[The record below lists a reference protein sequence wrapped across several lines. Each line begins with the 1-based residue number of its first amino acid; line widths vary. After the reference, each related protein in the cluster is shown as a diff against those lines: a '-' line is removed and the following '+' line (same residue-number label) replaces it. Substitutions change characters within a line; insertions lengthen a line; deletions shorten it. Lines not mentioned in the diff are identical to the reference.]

1 MKTFIVG
8 GYVRDLLLSQSGF
21 PVHPN
26 DRDWVVVGSSPEEM
40 VSLGFLPVGAGFPVF
55 LHPKT
60 HEEYALA
67 RTERKQGRG
76 YHGFIFHTSP
86 DVTLEEYLRRR
97 DLTINAMAMDAEG
110 RIIDPY
116 GGRRDLELRLLRH
129 VSEAFIED
137 PVRIL
142 RVARFLA
149 QLPGFRIA
157 EETEALMAE
166 MVHNGE
172 ADALVPERILQEF
185 IKGLSTPNPML
196 MFTALNKCGLLEHL
210 FPMLRISEK
219 LAHSIQAA
227 ATSKIPASQ
236 ILAVLSLGC
245 SDADKASSFLN
256 ALRAPAD
263 SQEISAVLF
272 EVSPLTDSLS
282 QSSEAAEKLFRICDA
297 VRRPYRVEAVLRMCE
312 AGAIGNTALRSEDA
326 ERLRKALAAW
336 RNIPAGSIAAR
347 QPNPRAIPNAILTAR
362 REALQSVWEADLK

>member
-1 MKTFIVG
+1 MRTFIVG

-86 DVTLEEYLRRR
+86 DVTLEEDLRRR

-110 RIIDPY
+110 RIID
-116 GGRRDLELRLLRH
+116 L
-129 VSEAFIED
+129 
-137 PVRIL
+137 
-142 RVARFLA
+142 LA

-245 SDADKASSFLN
+245 SDADKASSFLK

-272 EVSPLTDSLS
+272 EVAPLTDSLS

-336 RNIPAGSIAAR
+336 RNIPAGAIAAR
-347 QPNPRAIPNAILTAR
+347 QSNPRAIPNAILTAR

>member
-86 DVTLEEYLRRR
+86 DVTLEEDLRRR

-336 RNIPAGSIAAR
+336 RNIPAGAIAAR